1 MDYNMMKTFTLRL
14 CAVLLFALCA
24 TSVPQRVMATPS
36 SDDGARIT
44 LSVHDVPLREFMA
57 KVEQLSRY
65 TFFYSS
71 SVLDNAGTVT
81 VDADNEPLESLLHRV
96 FDGSGRTF
104 EIVGN
109 KIAIKL
115 TAEAKRTTNDAP
127 ATASATTHSAMA
139 QPAKSEQPHT
149 VKGVVRDEKGQPM
162 AGVGVMIVGTLNGV
176 ITETDGRYTVSVQ
189 PSQQLQFSFLGYKD
203 EVVSV
208 GSRTEINVAMTNE
221 TQAMESVVVTAL
233 GLKRDEKSLGY
244 ATTKI
249 DGERFANSATSAN
262 WLGGLTG
269 QVAGLAIDRS
279 NSGPGGS
286 MRVTLRGESS
296 VDLSNN
302 SALFVIDGVP
312 MYNTSTSST
321 AGEDSTYAIDYGDG
335 TGDVNPD
342 DIESITVL
350 KGPAA
355 TALYGSSAANGAIV
369 ITTKSGD
376 KQEES
381 LRVSYSTSV
390 MFETV
395 TTSPDLQYTYGQGDS
410 ADYYYYLRNGDNVRG
425 SGYHP
430 MPAYKN
436 NVSLESWGP
445 RMDGSL
451 QYQYYDDRRSIGGS
465 YNSAGDFVRTATPF
479 VSQGDWFKAYF
490 RTGETYTN
498 TVSLTGRI
506 NKKNTVRVTLSDYR
520 NKGIVPN
527 TPNNKQFVSVKTR
540 SAITR
545 WLTAETSL
553 NYRRQHCDNIPTSS
567 GYGSTAIMYGLWTYA
582 PNVNMSWVRNY
593 WLDGQ
598 ENVQQDTSLSGGKN
612 NAYFLANECVNTQA
626 RDRIYGNVKFDITLY
641 KGLTLM
647 LRGGVDMNKD
657 FRTQRQATSTQANPD
672 GWYREQNISSMQYSG
687 EFLLKYDR
695 KIGADFNITA
705 NFGGSI
711 LNRNYRRH
719 AQTADK
725 LKQAGLYTL
734 ANSLGEVKVDNYG
747 YERQTNSLYG
757 LLTFSWRNAIFID
770 VTGRNDW
777 SSTLPKNNRSY
788 FYPSVSGSIVLND
801 LFDFGRTNGTVN
813 LLKLR
818 ASWAQVGHDTSPYR
832 IEDYLRS
839 TKFPGGTTIPTSK
852 SNSNLK
858 PEIVTS
864 WEVGVDL
871 RMFQN
876 RLLIDA
882 AYYDGKSKNL
892 IANMP
897 VTYSTGE
904 SSVYTNAGTIRNWGV
919 ELSAQGVLVR
929 SHDVEWR
936 VGANWS
942 MNRNK
947 VLSLGD
953 GIDQWIV
960 ARYSSHALMTA
971 YKGSSLTSMY
981 GKGYKR
987 APEGS
992 YALTA
997 DGSMRDVSGMI
1008 VLDKQGKPLTDED
1021 LTYIGDCSPKWRGGF
1036 NTSVAWKGLKFSISF
1051 DGQFGGH
1058 VFSYTNWVLN
1068 YRGKGTAT
1076 LAGREGGMVPTGV
1089 VLMADGNYKINDY
1102 AIPRSQISD
1111 YYHSAY
1117 NNTNA
1122 EANFVSTQFLKLR
1135 EVRLEYSFPK
1145 KLLARTRVI
1154 HGLTVAVF
1162 GNNLAC
1168 WSKFPGW
1175 DPEGV
1180 SMRGDAIVPGFEILQ
1195 MPSGAQ
1201 YGASL
1206 KITF

>member
-1 MDYNMMKTFTLRL
+1 MMKTFTSRLITALVLVL
-14 CAVLLFALCA
+14 CAMLAPQPTEAAPLLDD
-24 TSVPQRVMATPS
+24 VPRV
-36 SDDGARIT
+36 T
-44 LSVHDVPLREFMA
+44 LSVHEVPLREFMS
-57 KVEQLSRY
+57 KVEQSTGY

-71 SVLDNAGTVT
+71 SVLDDAGTVT
-81 VDADNEPLESLLHRV
+81 VEANDEPLDGLLQRV
-96 FDGSGRTF
+96 FAGTGRTA

-109 KIAIKL
+109 KIAIRLAADAKPATPNGA
-115 TAEAKRTTNDAP
+115 TATSSSANAP
-127 ATASATTHSAMA
+127 A
-139 QPAKSEQPHT
+139 AKVAERPHT
-149 VKGVVRDEKGQPM
+149 VKGVVRDEKGAPM
-162 AGVGVMIVGTLNGV
+162 GGVGVMIVGTLNGV
-176 ITETDGRYTVSVQ
+176 ITEADGRYTVSVL
-189 PSQQLQFSFLGYKD
+189 PSQELQFSFLGYKD
-203 EVVSV
+203 ETVKV
-208 GSRTEINVAMTNE
+208 GSRTEINISMQNAA
-221 TQAMESVVVTAL
+221 QAMEQIVVTAL
-233 GLKRDEKSLGY
+233 GIKREEKSLGY
-244 ATTKI
+244 ATTKL
-249 DGERFANSATSAN
+249 DGERFANATTSNN
-262 WLGGLTG
+262 WLNGLTG
-269 QVAGLAIDRS
+269 QVAGLVIDRA
-279 NSGPGGS
+279 NSGPGGT

-321 AGEDSTYAIDYGDG
+321 AGGDDSTYAIDYGDG
-335 TGDVNPD
+335 TSDVNPD

-355 TALYGSSAANGAIV
+355 TALYGSNAANGAIV

-376 KQEES
+376 KQEEN

-410 ADYYYYLRNGDNVRG
+410 SDYYYYLRSGDNLRG

-430 MPAYKN
+430 ISAYKS
-436 NVSLESWGP
+436 NVGLESWGP

-465 YNSAGDFVRTATPF
+465 YDAAGDFQRKATPF
-479 VSQGDWFKAYF
+479 VSKGDWFKAYF
-490 RTGETYTN
+490 RTGQTYTN
-498 TVSLTGRI
+498 SVSLTGRI
-506 NKKNTVRVTLSDYR
+506 NKNNSLRVTLSDYR
-520 NKGIVPN
+520 NHGIVPN
-527 TPNNKQFVSVKTR
+527 SPNNKQFVSVKTR
-540 SAITR
+540 SKINR

-582 PNVNMSWVRNY
+582 PNVDMSWVKHY

-598 ENVQQDTSLSGGKN
+598 EGVQQDTSLSGGKN

-626 RDRIYGNVKFDITLY
+626 RDRVYGNVKFTFDLY

-647 LRGGVDMNKD
+647 VRGGVDMNKD
-657 FRTQRQATSTQANPD
+657 FRTQRQATSTQANKE

-725 LKQAGLYTL
+725 LKQAGIYSL
-734 ANSLGEVKVDNYG
+734 ANSLGEIKVDNYG

-777 SSTLPKNNRSY
+777 SSTLPAGNRSY
-788 FYPSVSGSIVLND
+788 FYPSVSGSVVLND
-801 LFDFGRTNGTVN
+801 LFDFGKTNGIVN

-818 ASWAQVGHDTSPYR
+818 ASWAQVGHDTAPYR
-832 IEDYLRS
+832 IEDYLNS
-839 TKFPGGTTIPTSK
+839 TKFPGGTTIPTAK
-852 SNSNLK
+852 QNSRLK

-864 WEVGVDL
+864 WEVGLDL

-876 RLLIDA
+876 RLTIDA

-919 ELSAQGVLVR
+919 ELAAQGVLLR
-929 SHDVEWR
+929 THDVQWKLG
-936 VGANWS
+936 VNWS

-947 VLSLGD
+947 VLALGE

-992 YALTA
+992 YAVA
-997 DGSMRDVSGMI
+997 EDGSMRDVSGMI
-1008 VLDKQGKPLTDED
+1008 VLDKQGKPLTDEE

-1036 NTSVAWKGLKFSISF
+1036 NTSVSWKGLKFSISF

-1068 YRGKGTAT
+1068 YRGKGKGT
-1076 LAGREGGMVPTGV
+1076 LAGREGGMVPNGV
-1089 VLMADGNYKINDY
+1089 VLLADGNYKINDY
-1102 AIPRSQISD
+1102 AIPRNEISE
-1111 YYHSAY
+1111 YYHSAFS
-1117 NNTNA
+1117 NTNA

-1135 EVRLEYSFPK
+1135 EVRLEYTFPK

-1154 HGLTVAVF
+1154 KGLTVAVF
-1162 GNNLAC
+1162 GNNLYC

-1180 SMRGDAIVPGFEILQ
+1180 SMRGNAVVPGFEILQ